1 MNQSLIYLVEQENK
15 TMKHIISSVL
25 MSLLCVGLYAQT
37 LTVKDAQ
44 TDQTVPLVTL
54 YSKMLNVSAVT
65 DANGQ
70 VELSIFKDATDI
82 ELRLLGFEKE
92 IRSYSQLM
100 EEGLVLY
107 LDQSSISLSQVVI
120 SGSRWSQTSRD
131 VPSKIKVI
139 SAKDIALQNPQTAAD
154 LLASSGEVFIQKSQQ
169 GGGSPMIRGF
179 STNRLLLTVD
189 GVRMNTAIFRSGN
202 VQNVIS
208 LDPFATESAEVLF
221 GPGSVIY
228 GSDAIGGVMSFKT
241 LTPTFSSNKQLVVAG
256 EGSMRYSSANQERT
270 GHFHVNMGW
279 DKWAL
284 VTSFSTF
291 NYDDLRMGRHGPSD
305 YLMPYRVQRID
316 SVDRVF
322 ENADPLIQTPS
333 AYSQIN
339 MMQKVRFRPSKKWDL
354 TYAFHYSE
362 TSSYGRFD
370 RHQRTRNGL
379 PRYAE
384 WDYGPQTWMMNQL
397 TVEHQGDNVMY
408 DDLTIRLA
416 QQGFDESRIDR
427 SLNRSDRTIN
437 TERVQAYSANIDFL
451 KKIGRNNKLFY
462 GTEAVTNQVSSFGKI
477 ENVNTGVHTDGP
489 TRYPQSDWT
498 SLAGYLTMQSDWT
511 SKFSTQIGMRYNQ
524 FMLNSDFD
532 TTFYPFP
539 FTAAKINDGALTGS
553 IGAIYTP
560 TEKWNI
566 TLNLSTGFRSPNVDD
581 VGKVFD
587 SEPGS
592 VVIPNPELSSEY
604 VYNAELDLA
613 RVFGD
618 FLKVDVTGYYTLLQN
633 AMVRRDFT
641 LNGQDSI
648 VYSGEMSKVQAVQ
661 NAANATVIG
670 VQAGAELRLGRGFSL
685 SAQANYQKGV
695 EEQDDGT
702 TIASRHAAP
711 FFTVARLKYNAGK
724 LSAQFYG
731 IYNAEVSNDNL
742 PISEQSKTEIYAA
755 DANGNSYSPEWYTLN
770 FKAMYQVTE
779 HIAVSGGVENITDQR
794 YRPYSSGLSGA
805 GRNVILSAKVL
816 F

>member
-1 MNQSLIYLVEQENK
+1 M
-15 TMKHIISSVL
+15 MSV
-25 MSLLCVGLYAQT
+25 LCVGLYAQT

-44 TDQTVPLVTL
+44 TDQTIPLVTL
-54 YSKMLNVSAVT
+54 YSKALNVSAVT

-70 VELSIFKDATDI
+70 VELSKFKQAVDI
-82 ELRLLGFEKE
+82 ELRLLGFEKQK
-92 IRSYSQLM
+92 RSYSQLVDN
-100 EEGLVLY
+100 GLEIY
-107 LDQSSISLSQVVI
+107 LDQSSISLNHVVV
-120 SGSRWSQTSRD
+120 SASRWSQTSRE

-208 LDPFATESAEVLF
+208 IDPFATESAEVLF

-228 GSDAIGGVMSFKT
+228 GSDAIGGVMSFRT
-241 LTPTFSSNKQLVVAG
+241 LTPTFSSNNDLVVAG
-256 EGSMRYSSANQERT
+256 EGLMRYSSSNQERT

-279 DKWAL
+279 KKWAL

-291 NYDDLRMGRHGPSD
+291 NYDDLKMGRHGPSD
-305 YLMPYRVQRID
+305 YVMPYEVQRID

-322 ENADPLIQTPS
+322 ENEDPLIQSPS

-339 MMQKVRFRPSKKWDL
+339 MMQKVRFRPSEKWDL

-362 TSSYGRFD
+362 TSSYGRYD
-370 RHQRTRNGL
+370 RHLRTRNGL

-384 WDYGPQTWMMNQL
+384 WSYGPQTWMMNQF
-397 TVEHQGDNVMY
+397 TVEHEGDNLLY
-408 DDLTIRLA
+408 DDLIIRLA
-416 QQGFDESRIDR
+416 HQQFEESRIDR
-427 SLNRSDRTIN
+427 TLNRVDRTIN
-437 TERVQAYSANIDFL
+437 TERVAAYSANVDFL
-451 KKIGRNNKLFY
+451 KKIKSSNKLFY
-462 GTEAVTNQVSSFGKI
+462 GVEAVTNQVSSFGKI
-477 ENVNTGVHTDGP
+477 ENVVTGAETNGP
-489 TRYPQSDWT
+489 SRYPQSDWT
-498 SLAGYLTMQSDWT
+498 SLAGYITMQRDWT
-511 SKFSTQIGMRYNQ
+511 EKFSTQVGLRYNQ
-524 FMLNSDFD
+524 FILNSDFD
-532 TTFYPFP
+532 TTFYPYP
-539 FTAAKINDGALTGS
+539 FTEAQINDGALTGS

-587 SEPGS
+587 SEPGA

-604 VYNAELDLA
+604 VYNAELDVA
-613 RVFGD
+613 RIFGD

-648 VYSGEMSKVQAVQ
+648 FYLGELSKVQAIQ
-661 NAANATVIG
+661 NTANATVIG
-670 VQAGAELRLGRGFSL
+670 VQAGAELRLGSGFSL
-685 SAQANYQKGV
+685 AGQANYQKGV

-702 TIASRHAAP
+702 TSASRHAAP
-711 FFTVARLKYNAGK
+711 FFAVARLKYNAGK
-724 LSAQFYG
+724 LNAQFYG
-731 IYNAEVSNDNL
+731 IYNAEVSYKNL
-742 PISEQSKTEIYAA
+742 PISEQSKTELYAA
-755 DANGNSYSPEWYTLN
+755 DDNGNPYAPQWYTLN

-779 HIAVSGGVENITDQR
+779 HIAISGGVENITDQR
-794 YRPYSSGLSGA
+794 YRPYSSGLAGA